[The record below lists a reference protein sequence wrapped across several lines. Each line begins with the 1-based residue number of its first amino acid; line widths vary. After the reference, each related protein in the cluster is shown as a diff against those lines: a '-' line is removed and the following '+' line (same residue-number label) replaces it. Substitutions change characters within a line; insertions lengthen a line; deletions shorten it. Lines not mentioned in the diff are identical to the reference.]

1 MDGFGKRLRAW
12 RESAMMPQAKFAVEI
27 ASSQS
32 AINRF
37 DNNQSEPN
45 CTHLMCSPAV
55 KSAYKPRY

>member
-1 MDGFGKRLRAW
+1 MDGLGKRLWAL
-12 RESAMMPQAKFAVEI
+12 RESTMMPQAKFAVEMV
-27 ASSQS
+27 SSQS

-55 KSAYKPRY
+55 K